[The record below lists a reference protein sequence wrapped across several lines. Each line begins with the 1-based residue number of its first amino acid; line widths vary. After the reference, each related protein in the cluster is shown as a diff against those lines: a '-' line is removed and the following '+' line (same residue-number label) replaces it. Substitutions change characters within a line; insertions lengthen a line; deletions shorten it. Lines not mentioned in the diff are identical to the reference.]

1 MRVKLQEVFNEEKCR
16 HIDWLER
23 MYCIQFLSHNIGESM
38 FLLIVL
44 IIL

>member
-1 MRVKLQEVFNEEKCR
+1 MKRSADTSIGWRE
-16 HIDWLER
+16 
-23 MYCIQFLSHNIGESM
+23 CIASNFTSHNIGESM